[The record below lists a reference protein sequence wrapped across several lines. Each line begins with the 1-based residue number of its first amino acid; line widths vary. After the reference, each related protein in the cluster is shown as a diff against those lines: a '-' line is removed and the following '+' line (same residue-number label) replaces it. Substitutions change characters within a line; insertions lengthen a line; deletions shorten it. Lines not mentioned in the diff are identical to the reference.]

1 MVDDETPEDSEELVL
16 EIPPEN
22 PNPTVRVGG
31 EDVPVSE
38 LVKAREDLEF
48 MRNDYSK
55 LVQFRDATS
64 KVMRQDIDLDVK
76 EQAAREVLIG
86 MGYKG
91 NQVEE
96 YVSEWMQ
103 SQQQEQQG
111 NQSMSKNNDSL
122 EDNSAEQV
130 ANAILQAQN
139 QAEQTSQEMNRMKAE
154 QLNSRMNAQIMMGL
168 DYNKE
173 ATTMLGKLEE
183 INGKEAA
190 FAAKTAFERDIR
202 EQSLNNLRARRSA
215 AGTFEE
221 AWVSEETAKA
231 TEQVLAKYRS
241 VIGDPNKLGRAPE
254 TDSSTSAIFSRP
266 AVQAPRWKS
275 GMKPGEVETAL
286 EAYNKDALSRL
297 AAGEDVGRDRV

>member
-1 MVDDETPEDSEELVL
+1 MVDDETPENSEEEVV
-16 EIPPEN
+16 ETPPEN
-22 PNPTVRVGG
+22 LNPTVRVGG

-64 KVMRQDIDLDVK
+64 KVMRQDIDSNVR

-103 SQQQEQQG
+103 SQQEEQQG
-111 NQSMSKNNDSL
+111 NQVMSKDENVS

-130 ANAILQAQN
+130 ANAIMQAQN
-139 QAEQTSQEMNRMKAE
+139 QAEETSQEMNRMKAE

-173 ATTMLGKLEE
+173 AITMLSKLEE
-183 INGKEAA
+183 INGKEAS

-231 TEQVLAKYRS
+231 TDQVLAKYRS

-254 TDSSTSAIFSRP
+254 TDSSVNAIFSRP
-266 AVQAPRWKS
+266 AVQAPRWK
-275 GMKPGEVETAL
+275 PGTRPGDTETAL
-286 EAYNKDALSRL
+286 DAYNKDALSRL